1 MPRDVDVVRKG
12 LSLEGRKVL
21 LGISGG
27 IAAVETVRL
36 ARELRRHGAS
46 LHVIMTRAATEVI
59 SPLAVRWATQA
70 NVDVEWDG
78 DMSQLDGYDG

>member
-1 MPRDVDVVRKG
+1 MPRDVDVVLKSRA
-12 LSLEGRKVL
+12 LEGRKVL

-36 ARELRRHGAS
+36 ARELRRHGAEI
-46 LHVIMTRAATEVI
+46 HVIMTRAATEVI

-70 NVDVEWDG
+70 NVDVCLLYTSPSPRDRG
-78 DMSQLDGYDG
+78 